1 MKESHIRRIKTISEF
16 HEISGLPKAEH
27 PLISL
32 VDYGL
37 VNYQTDEKEI
47 CWVQDFYSIGLKRN
61 IQGKFKYG
69 QQQYD
74 FDEGLLSF
82 VSPGQLVKLTV
93 DKPAVPPSGVLLFF
107 HPDFLWN
114 TPLAKN
120 IKQYDFFGYAVNEA
134 LFMSEKEEKIIADIL
149 QNIQREYQSNIDKF
163 SQNIIIGQIEVL
175 LNYCDRFYERQFL
188 TRKITN
194 HHILEKLEE
203 VLEKYINSDDLL
215 NKGLP
220 TVQYIAGELNI
231 SPNYLGSLLKTLTQ
245 QTTKQIIQD
254 KLIQKAKEKL
264 SITQLSVSEI
274 AYELGF
280 EHPQSFNKFFKKQTG
295 QSPVE
300 FRSSFN

>member
-1 MKESHIRRIKTISEF
+1 MKENPIRRIKSISEF
-16 HEISGLPKAEH
+16 HEVSGLPKPEH

-37 VNYQTDEKEI
+37 VNYQTEEKEI
-47 CWVQDFYSIGLKRN
+47 SWVQDFYSIGLKRN

-134 LFMSEKEEKIIADIL
+134 LFMSEKEEKIIGDIL
-149 QNIQREYQSNIDKF
+149 ANIQREYQSNIDKF
-163 SQNIIIGQIEVL
+163 SQSIIIGQIEVL

-194 HHILEKLEE
+194 HHLLEKLED

-215 NKGLP
+215 HKGLP

-245 QTTKQIIQD
+245 QTTKQIIQE

>member
-1 MKESHIRRIKTISEF
+1 MERSTTK
-16 HEISGLPKAEH
+16 
-27 PLISL
+27 
-32 VDYGL
+32 
-37 VNYQTDEKEI
+37 
-47 CWVQDFYSIGLKRN
+47 
-61 IQGKFKYG
+61 
-69 QQQYD
+69 
-74 FDEGLLSF
+74 LSF
-82 VSPGQLVKLTV
+82 VSPGQLVKLAI

-107 HPDFLWN
+107 HPDFIWN
-114 TPLAKN
+114 TPLAKK

-134 LFMSEKEEKIIADIL
+134 LFMSEKEEKIIGEIL
-149 QNIQREYQSNIDKF
+149 ANIQREYQSNIDKF
-163 SQNIIIGQIEVL
+163 SQSIIIGQIEVL

-194 HHILEKLEE
+194 HHLLAKLEE
-203 VLEKYINSDDLL
+203 VLEKYINSDNLL

-245 QTTKQIIQD
+245 QTTKQIIQE

-264 SITQLSVSEI
+264 SVTQLSIGEI

-295 QSPVE
+295 QSPAA